1 MSTTITRP
9 DIKPGRRAAA
19 PDMRL
24 DPVGS
29 RRRPALAVGSIA
41 LVVACLAVF
50 VSVYLKAGSQVSVLA
65 VARTVPQGQILTAND
80 LTTVRVSVGSRI
92 ETVSAADA
100 ASVVGHRAAEL
111 LEPDTLL
118 TTDELVT
125 SFAPPAGESVVG
137 VALKD
142 GQLPASGVAPGETV
156 EVILTGL
163 PGEQDSTVIP
173 ESTGTDQSATAAAA
187 TAASAAAGDRQVRPA
202 PFSSPPPSCSRR
214 PRPRHHRRRV
224 PLMCRCSRPPV
235 WRPLSPV
242 HRWLETSRLSS

>member
-1 MSTTITRP
+1 
-9 DIKPGRRAAA
+9 
-19 PDMRL
+19 MRL

-187 TAASAAAGDRQVRPA
+187 TAASAAAGGQTGTAGTVLVPAAIVLETAPPTASSEAGAIDVSLLTPTSLA
-202 PFSSPPPSCSRR
+202 PFVASASVAGDVAVVIVTPKS
-214 PRPRHHRRRV
+214 
-224 PLMCRCSRPPV
+224 
-235 WRPLSPV
+235 
-242 HRWLETSRLSS
+242 